1 MKIILTIIP
10 MLLAAYSAKAA
21 DPAPTPT
28 PIGPISYRVANN
40 PLFGKPSPSPKPA
53 PKKAQAQRESRDGTI
68 GQSALGLSSGGS
80 YNRTQ
85 SPRGYVGRNDGRVQQ
100 QGPAHAGAAMKTGS
114 PSPAPA
120 RGSVYWRMTH
130 RQDLDLNPP
139 PPRNLTTNAKPSKG
153 WSANASS
160 GLANRPH
167 VNYAGQGQ
175 GKPAGGQKKGE
186 KASHSSSPR

>member
-68 GQSALGLSSGGS
+68 GQSALGLRLGGQLQPDAIAS
-80 YNRTQ
+80 RLRWQERWQ
-85 SPRGYVGRNDGRVQQ
+85 S
-100 QGPAHAGAAMKTGS
+100 AAAGACTRRSCNENGKPESGS
-114 PSPAPA
+114 SKGQRLLAYDA
-120 RGSVYWRMTH
+120 
-130 RQDLDLNPP
+130 
-139 PPRNLTTNAKPSKG
+139 PPRFRS
-153 WSANASS
+153 
-160 GLANRPH
+160 
-167 VNYAGQGQ
+167 
-175 GKPAGGQKKGE
+175 KPATT
-186 KASHSSSPR
+186 S